1 RRYPGRIAIRVSL
14 DHYQS
19 ALHEEVRGT
28 RSWQPAFEGLE
39 WLSKHGFDISVAG
52 RLLWSESESVL
63 RAGYARTFAQNGIE
77 IDANDPARL

>member
-1 RRYPGRIAIRVSL
+1 PFMNPDIIGMIEDSLAAGFRLLVLTNAMKPMQHKAAQLLDLNRRYPGRIAIRVSL

-39 WLSKHGFDISVAG
+39 WLSK
-52 RLLWSESESVL
+52 
-63 RAGYARTFAQNGIE
+63 
-77 IDANDPARL
+77 